1 MQIAPFFGT
10 QLNTTRVGVQEII
23 VTFAAISLKYDV
35 CYIIYQTIL

>member
-10 QLNTTRVGVQEII
+10 QLNTTRVQEIL